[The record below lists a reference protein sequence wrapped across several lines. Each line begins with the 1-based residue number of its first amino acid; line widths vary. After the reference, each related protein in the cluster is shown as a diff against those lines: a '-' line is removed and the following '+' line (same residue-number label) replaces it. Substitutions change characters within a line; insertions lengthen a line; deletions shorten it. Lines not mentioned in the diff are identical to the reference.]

1 MSAADPVTVLRE
13 AADLLPVYVD
23 GAQVLYQLARDV
35 PKRCYT
41 VEDMIA
47 VIDYHAMMGGRT
59 PDERAAFALAREAL
73 ALVAGV
79 EVPRG

>member
-1 MSAADPVTVLRE
+1 MSARDPVAVLRE
-13 AADLLPVYVD
+13 AADLLPVHVD

-35 PKRCYT
+35 PKRRYT

-47 VIDYHAMMGGRT
+47 VIDYHAIMGGRT

-73 ALVAGV
+73 AAAAGGEV
-79 EVPRG
+79 ERG

>member
-1 MSAADPVTVLRE
+1 VAALHD
-13 AADLLPVYVD
+13 AASLLPVHVD

-35 PKRCYT
+35 PKRRYT
-41 VEDMIA
+41 IEDMIA

-73 ALVAGV
+73 STLDADAK
-79 EVPRG
+79 ETP